1 LGPENLQNG
10 EIPCF
15 LKVIKDKLSIEQIEI
30 YSMLDPSKENL
41 KDNLPFLMELDRL
54 RIKFK
59 R

>member
-1 LGPENLQNG
+1 M
-10 EIPCF
+10 
-15 LKVIKDKLSIEQIEI
+15 KVIKDKLSIEQIEI